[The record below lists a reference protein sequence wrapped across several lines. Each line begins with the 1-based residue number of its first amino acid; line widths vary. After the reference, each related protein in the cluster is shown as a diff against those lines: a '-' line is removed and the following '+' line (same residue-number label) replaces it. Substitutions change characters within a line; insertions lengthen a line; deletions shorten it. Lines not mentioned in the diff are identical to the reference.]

1 MIVEKLINI
10 ANADQKKDGKHEPL
24 ANGDMVSNVN
34 RSNSLNA
41 KPSNNALLTTN
52 DNKLVLQNITNTYQ
66 TRKDSK
72 TNRIANPKG
81 TLKSYHVSSKE
92 RPGSTNHSMSGPIE
106 CCHHPNHTL

>member
-1 MIVEKLINI
+1 MIVEKLITI
-10 ANADQKKDGKHEPL
+10 ANADQKKDAKHEPL
-24 ANGDMVSNVN
+24 VSGDMAINGI

-41 KPSNNALLTTN
+41 KPSNNALLTPS

-72 TNRIANPKG
+72 TNRVPNPKS
-81 TLKSYHVSSKE
+81 TLKSYQVTSKE
-92 RPGSTNHSMSGPIE
+92 RPGSTNISISGPIE